1 MTVPAAPVNRF
12 VDAHSQ
18 ASLYVR
24 LLWRARWG
32 RKRRRAP
39 WGSMTEMETVQDRLR
54 RAVERVEQ
62 AVARPDIAGA
72 TAAAARGELAALQ
85 AERDRLGRALVH
97 AKSDNAA
104 LRAVADQVTARLDR
118 AIEQLKL
125 LLGR

>member
-1 MTVPAAPVNRF
+1 MTDV
-12 VDAHSQ
+12 
-18 ASLYVR
+18 
-24 LLWRARWG
+24 
-32 RKRRRAP
+32 
-39 WGSMTEMETVQDRLR
+39 ETVQERLR

-62 AVARPDIAGA
+62 AVARPEVAGA

-85 AERDRLGRALVH
+85 AERDRLGRALVQ

>member
-1 MTVPAAPVNRF
+1 MTVPAGPVNRF
-12 VDAHSQ
+12 VDAHSR

-24 LLWRARWG
+24 TLRRARWG
-32 RKRRRAP
+32 RKRRRTP
-39 WGSMTEMETVQDRLR
+39 WGSMTDMETVQDRLR

-62 AVARPDIAGA
+62 AVTRPDVAGA
-72 TAAAARGELAALQ
+72 TTAAARGELAALQ

>member
-1 MTVPAAPVNRF
+1 MT
-12 VDAHSQ
+12 D
-18 ASLYVR
+18 
-24 LLWRARWG
+24 
-32 RKRRRAP
+32 
-39 WGSMTEMETVQDRLR
+39 METVQDRLR

-62 AVARPDIAGA
+62 AVTRPDVAGA
-72 TAAAARGELAALQ
+72 TVAAARGELAALQ
-85 AERDRLGRALVH
+85 AERDRLGRALVQ